1 MCGMVVGDFSKDRD
15 MAVELCELE
24 LSGGGHQNNG
34 DDGDDDDDDD
44 EGRV

>member
-24 LSGGGHQNNG
+24 LSGGGHQNND